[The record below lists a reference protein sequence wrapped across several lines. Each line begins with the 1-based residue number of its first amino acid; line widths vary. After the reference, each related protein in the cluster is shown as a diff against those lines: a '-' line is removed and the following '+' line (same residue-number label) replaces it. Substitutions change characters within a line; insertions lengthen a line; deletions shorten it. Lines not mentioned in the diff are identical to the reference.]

1 MSSRQASHDW
11 NGLAELAK
19 SFGGPLFGQA
29 IQLAEQMSA
38 MPGSKCQA
46 MSRMLVITTQ
56 AAVHSRSMSE
66 AYAIAGALLTELAA
80 TSWTDRLEHDLHGRP
95 EEVRP

>member
-1 MSSRQASHDW
+1 MSRHPSHDW

-19 SFGGPLFGQA
+19 AFGGPLFGQA

-38 MPGSKCQA
+38 TPGDSRQA

-56 AAVHSRSMSE
+56 AAVHSRTMSE
-66 AYAIAGALLTELAA
+66 AYAIAGALLTELAKA
-80 TSWTDRLEHDLHGRP
+80 SWSDRLEYDLHGRP
-95 EEVRP
+95 EEVAP